1 MCQHAE
7 PVPRELGGLTRGAG
21 LATLRARLAR
31 STHADPGDTQTPTRE
46 ALMNPPSTS
55 AADCRSGS
63 SRSTPQVPSTALRP
77 SRAVRAGIT
86 ATIATLGVTGLMA
99 CGASLLPPVTSA
111 AATSH
116 GTKGHARTERS
127 RVHHKRTHHART
139 RAQATSSPSVVTT
152 MARWHLPNPI
162 SRAGAAALPGGRV
175 LLLGGLFASGGSS
188 ADVAVL
194 DTANGRLTTAATLP
208 SPTHDAGSAT
218 LNGRAFL
225 FGGGQSTPFTLVQGV
240 TLPGSGPG
248 ATATA
253 TTTGQLPQA
262 RADDEA
268 VTIGGTAFVVGGYN
282 GYNGDAPVL
291 ETTNGTTFSTLV
303 TLPVAVR
310 YPAVAASN
318 GNIYVFG
325 GENEPGG
332 TTQEYSTP
340 TGSTTPPPG
349 QQVAVVQQIN
359 IRTRTAKVIGSLPH
373 AVQGAAAFVLGGH
386 IFLAGGDSYAP
397 GTPAS
402 SGSTI
407 WSFDP
412 ATVSF
417 SVAGHLAA
425 PVSYS
430 AVAVEGHA
438 AWLIGGERDGSQV
451 ASAQRVALRSSR

>member
-1 MCQHAE
+1 MNSQSTSTIRHRCGSSRPTQYAATT
-7 PVPRELGGLTRGAG
+7 VPR
-21 LATLRARLAR
+21 TLRARFAATLITLGLAGLVV
-31 STHADPGDTQTPTRE
+31 SGASMVP
-46 ALMNPPSTS
+46 S
-55 AADCRSGS
+55 AA
-63 SRSTPQVPSTALRP
+63 
-77 SRAVRAGIT
+77 
-86 ATIATLGVTGLMA
+86 
-99 CGASLLPPVTSA
+99 SA
-111 AATSH
+111 AATAH
-116 GTKGHARTERS
+116 GTKGHARAARTRAG
-127 RVHHKRTHHART
+127 HKRVRHART
-139 RAQATSSPSVVTT
+139 RHSRPRAQASSDPSVITS

-162 SRAGAAALPGGRV
+162 SRAGAAALPGGRI

-194 DTANGRLTTAATLP
+194 DTVNGRLSTVATLP

-218 LNGRAFL
+218 LNGQAFL
-225 FGGGQSTPFTLVQGV
+225 FGGGQSTPFALVQGV
-240 TLPGSGPG
+240 TLPGAGRG
-248 ATATA
+248 AVATAR
-253 TTTGQLPQA
+253 TTGQLPQA

-268 VTIGGTAFVVGGYN
+268 VTVGNTAYVVGGYN
-282 GYNGDAPVL
+282 GYIGDAPVL

-310 YPAVAASN
+310 YAAVAASN

-325 GENEPGG
+325 GENEQGG

-349 QQVAVVQQIN
+349 QQVAVVQQVN
-359 IRTRTAKVIGSLPH
+359 IRTHTAKVIGSLPH

-397 GTPAS
+397 GTQPA

-412 ATVSF
+412 STVSF
-417 SVAGHLAA
+417 HVAGHLAA
-425 PVSYS
+425 PVSYA

-438 AWLIGGERDGSQV
+438 AWLIGGERNGSQV
-451 ASAQRVALRSSR
+451 ASAQRVELRTAR